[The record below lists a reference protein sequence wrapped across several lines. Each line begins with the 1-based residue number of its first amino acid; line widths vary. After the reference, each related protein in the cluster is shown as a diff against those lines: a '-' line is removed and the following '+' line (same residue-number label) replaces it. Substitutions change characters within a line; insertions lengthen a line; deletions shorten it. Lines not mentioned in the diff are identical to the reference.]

1 MEIQNKNTEE
11 RLSDDITSK
20 SDAGMQ
26 TGTRNDG
33 KNPGPV
39 NNAGGNS
46 NPTPEKPRIHEP
58 RYYVW
63 LDMLALIG
71 VFIVAN
77 LVGAFLKV
85 IVTKWA
91 GSDPGFGTFV
101 AYMTTFFITIGFALW
116 QQTWR
121 GSSEKSS
128 DIAAA
133 HGKKEKNGLIPL
145 WTIWGIVLVIATS
158 VVIEPIVNIF
168 PSENLDLISNAI
180 GTGGWAILTSVV
192 AAPICE
198 ELLFRGIVQK
208 SLMKNI
214 GQFRGIIAASAIFGL
229 VHFIPQQIVNAF
241 FIGLILGFIY
251 ARTKSLIPV
260 ILIHAFNNALAFIQ
274 MSLGS
279 GEYMTTRELIGNDTM
294 YWIVYGFCCALLIF
308 MVAALAFTQQLAA
321 ASDLQMNEQKKKNT
335 ETK

>member
-1 MEIQNKNTEE
+1 MEEHS
-11 RLSDDITSK
+11 SDDVTSK
-20 SDAGMQ
+20 SDTGMQ

-33 KNPGPV
+33 KDTGQI
-39 NNAGGNS
+39 NNTVENS
-46 NPTPEKPRIHEP
+46 KPAPEKPRIHEP
-58 RYYVW
+58 RYSVW

-77 LVGAFLKV
+77 LIGAFVKV
-85 IVTKWA
+85 VVTKWA

-101 AYMTTFFITIGFALW
+101 AYMTTFIITIGFALW
-116 QQTWR
+116 QQKWR

-128 DIAAA
+128 DLTTS
-133 HGKKEKNGLIPL
+133 GKKEKPTLIPL
-145 WTIWGIVLVIATS
+145 WVIWGVVLVIATS

-168 PSENLDLISNAI
+168 PSENFDIISKAI

-192 AAPICE
+192 AAPVCE
-198 ELLFRGIVQK
+198 EFLFRGVVQK
-208 SLMKNI
+208 SLMANI

-321 ASDLQMNEQKKKNT
+321 ASDLQMNEQKTKNT